1 MTIIVLELGIA
12 AVNEPANRRRTKCSS
27 SFFKYIW
34 DRQSDSFFA
43 LMLTKD
49 ACQTRRLF
57 QKACV
62 KVLK

>member
-1 MTIIVLELGIA
+1 MSQQTGGELNVLLVSLNIFGIGR
-12 AVNEPANRRRTKCSS
+12 VTV
-27 SFFKYIW
+27 
-34 DRQSDSFFA
+34 FFA

-49 ACQTRRLF
+49 ACQNRRLF